1 MTPRDLDWLG
11 WAILAAAVVAAVVLI
26 LATTGCQ
33 APLPGYGVP
42 R

>member
-1 MTPRDLDWLG
+1 MTPRQRDAVE
-11 WAILAAAVVAAVVLI
+11 WAILAAAVGGGVVLI
-26 LATTGCQ
+26 LVATGCQ